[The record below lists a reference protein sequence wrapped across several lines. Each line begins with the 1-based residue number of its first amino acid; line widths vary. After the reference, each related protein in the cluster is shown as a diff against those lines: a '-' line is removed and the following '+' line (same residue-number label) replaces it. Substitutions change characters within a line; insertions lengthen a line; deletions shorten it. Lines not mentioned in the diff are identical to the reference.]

1 MRIDCDDCRMQ
12 HTDACADCVVTF
24 IVGRE
29 PGDAVII
36 DVEEQRAVRR
46 LAAAGLVPGLRHQT
60 SAAHLSP

>member
-29 PGDAVII
+29 PGDAVVI
-36 DVEEQRAVRR
+36 DVDEERAVRR
-46 LAAAGLVPGLRHQT
+46 LALVGLVPELRHQ
-60 SAAHLSP
+60 SAANLNP